1 MLVVD
6 VWRLRLR
13 LILFVRPI
21 HCIDSSRTGHLSSA
35 SFCRLVVCHHL
46 TRFLVKYDRQLFV
59 RRYVLFPIFPFL
71 GELQLRFLGWS
82 SWRFNIR
89 NPVSLIYSTV
99 WIILQTSPL
108 FDCVASY
115 LFHMDFSSTEM
126 CFNVSFY
133 RDTWHD
139 NRTVFFGV
147 LAYYLF
153 WKCKCVTSLIANKL
167 TTTILIFLL
176 SCNKVLQR
184 IALDYLWRHKQTLA
198 FKYSRLYSDFIP
210 MTSQQLFIFTSS
222 LLQILHPQPL
232 PWLQFAL
239 NQASGWVAWHRT
251 RRVDR
256 EIILEVGELSTRI
269 NIGFTRSWQLLLTS
283 GS

>member
-1 MLVVD
+1 MWTFED
-6 VWRLRLR
+6 SGSGWSC
-13 LILFVRPI
+13 LFAPSIVLTRAAPDI
-21 HCIDSSRTGHLSSA
+21 
-35 SFCRLVVCHHL
+35 CRLLRSVAWSFVTIWLVFLSNMTDSCL
-46 TRFLVKYDRQLFV
+46 LDVTFYFQFFLFWENSNCDFLVGVRDALTYVTQLA
-59 RRYVLFPIFPFL
+59 
-71 GELQLRFLGWS
+71 WS
-82 SWRFNIR
+82 
-89 NPVSLIYSTV
+89 YSTV

-126 CFNVSFY
+126 CFNVSFS

-184 IALDYLWRHKQTLA
+184 TALAYLWRHKQTLA